1 MKKKLQDVIEREER
15 DGRSMNRE
23 EAPEE
28 RRHWQQFQERMDIED
43 RDIIIQ
49 GSNTTR
55 LSRKQVKSDS
65 LNYAISLDTVICN
78 GRTVMIAFTKLEFTN
93 EMERHC
99 INSVAVCIHT
109 I

>member
-15 DGRSMNRE
+15 EGRSINRE
-23 EAPEE
+23 ETSEE

-55 LSRKQVKSDS
+55 LSRKQVRSDLQKYAS
-65 LNYAISLDTVICN
+65 LTL
-78 GRTVMIAFTKLEFTN
+78 
-93 EMERHC
+93 
-99 INSVAVCIHT
+99 
-109 I
+109 